1 MYYPLTLKMRN
12 SWNSK
17 LNNLVTLLAL
27 LSPAIANAQ
36 LSNPESQPATDNG
49 EKYIYP
55 INPGQPGS
63 LAGNMGELRTTHF
76 HSGIDIRTNNMI
88 GFPVHASKSGYI
100 SRITMTPNG
109 YGNVMYVTHPDG
121 NTTLYAHL
129 NEFVGALAD
138 YVRQE
143 QYKRKTFDIDLYFT
157 SGQFPVKQGDT
168 IALSGNTGSSG
179 GPHVHFDIRDP
190 NNFALDPLQVGGFK
204 EVAESLPPAPEKIA
218 LVTLDKNARINDRFG
233 RYEFYAGTRS
243 GATYSI
249 ASPILACGTIGVE
262 ILAKDKMSP
271 ATSFYGGVKYIE
283 MRVDSQLVFSQAIE
297 KLDVSE
303 TRAIFTLMDFKT
315 MRNKGT
321 RFYKLYIDDGN
332 NLQFYGK
339 SPGRGILNVNPAKD
353 SRVDISLKDAHG
365 NSSVI
370 TFRLRPTTPIKEVK
384 TLEPLTVPLTYD
396 INDNTM
402 TVAARPHAPSA
413 NKAKIYTKG
422 VMAEIDPDYSNQN
435 RAVYLVDLRKS
446 IPDSIVAAGQTVITN
461 LRQVI
466 PSGTEYKYYG
476 DNLDI
481 TFPAQALYDTL
492 YLNASATVQPDGSEV
507 FSIGDRTIPINKSI
521 AVSIRTKQQYTA
533 WTKNLGI
540 YRVAG
545 RGYAYVGN
553 GEVVNGRI
561 LFNTRE
567 FGDFTVLSDVIP
579 PSIKLVN
586 ADQVGARFKI
596 RDELSGIA
604 SYEATINGQWLL
616 MHYDSKT
623 ATIWSEK
630 LDKKMPL
637 KGTLELTVTDNAGN
651 QSKFTKKIL

>member
-1 MYYPLTLKMRN
+1 MRN
-12 SWNSK
+12 SSNSK
-17 LNNLVTLLAL
+17 LNNFITLLL
-27 LSPAIANAQ
+27 LSCPLITTAQFSKPEIQTAN
-36 LSNPESQPATDNG
+36 DG

-100 SRITMTPNG
+100 SRITMTPTG
-109 YGNVMYVTHPDG
+109 YGNIVYVAHPDG

-129 NEFVGALAD
+129 NEFVGPLAD

-157 SGQFPVKQGDT
+157 KDQFPVKQGDV
-168 IALSGNTGSSG
+168 IARSGNTGSSG
-179 GPHVHFDIRDP
+179 GPHVHFDIRDS
-190 NNFALDPLQVGGFK
+190 NNYALDPLKVGGFR
-204 EVAESLPPAPEKIA
+204 EVAESLPPTPEKIA
-218 LVTLDKNARINDRFG
+218 LITLDKNGRINDRFG

-243 GATYSI
+243 GSNYSI
-249 ASPILACGTIGVE
+249 ASPILACGTLGVE

-271 ATSFYGGVKYIE
+271 TTSFYGGVNYIE

-297 KLDVSE
+297 KLDVTE
-303 TRAIFTLMDFKT
+303 TRAIYTVMDFKT

-332 NLQFYGK
+332 TLKFYGK
-339 SPGRGILNVNPAKD
+339 SPGPGKITVNPNKESRIDITLKD
-353 SRVDISLKDAHG
+353 SHG

-370 TFRLRPTTPIKEVK
+370 TFRLHPVKPVKEVR

-396 INDNTM
+396 INDNIM
-402 TVAARPHAPSA
+402 TVAARPYAATA
-413 NKAKIYTKG
+413 NKAKIYVKG
-422 VMAEIDPDYSNQN
+422 VATEVEPDYSNQN
-435 RAVYLVDLRKS
+435 RAIYLIDLRKTL
-446 IPDSIVAAGQTVITN
+446 PDSIIAAGQTTITN
-461 LRQVI
+461 LRQAI
-466 PSGTEYKYYG
+466 PSGTEYKYYS

-481 TFPAQALYDTL
+481 QFPAQALYDTL
-492 YLNASATVQPDGSEV
+492 YLNASSAIQPNGGEV
-507 FSIGDRTIPINKSI
+507 FSIGDRTVPLHKSI
-521 AVSIRTKQQYTA
+521 TVAIRPQQQYPN

-545 RGYAYVGN
+545 RSFAYVDK

-561 LFNTRE
+561 LFNTRD
-567 FGDFTVLSDVIP
+567 FGDFTILSDIVP
-579 PSIKLVN
+579 PTIRVVN
-586 ADQVGARFKI
+586 ADQAGARFKI

-604 SYEATINGQWLL
+604 SFEASINGQWLL
-616 MHYDSKT
+616 MHYDAKT
-623 ATIWSEK
+623 ATIWSEQ
-630 LDKKMPL
+630 LDKKASL
-637 KGTLELTVTDNAGN
+637 KGDLQLIVTDNAGN
-651 QSKFTKKIL
+651 QSKFTKKIP